1 MKCREDIGRECKRNM
16 TMKMKRLAC
25 IRRIVQNACA
35 TGTADVTLVWRDFHH
50 SKQIMLNVALAAI
63 KAVARQKQV
72 HVLDIHGL
80 TVLFEFNVFN
90 KVFQ

>member
-1 MKCREDIGRECKRNM
+1 MP
-16 TMKMKRLAC
+16 TAC

-35 TGTADVTLVWRDFHH
+35 TGTADVTLVWRDFQH
-50 SKQIMLNVALAAI
+50 SKEIMLNVALAAI

-80 TVLFEFNVFN
+80 TVLFEFNVFQTVLELLKPSYIFAIN
-90 KVFQ
+90 MGED